1 MTYPPLDITPIWAT
15 VNEDMIEIVDL
26 FGEEKLS
33 WSPSRERWNARGILL
48 HCVIGRFGISGA
60 VIQDGK
66 TNPEI
71 LKEGQTK
78 EGLKSQLLAS
88 WERLAQFV
96 GSETLLAGEYDVP
109 YQGKTAKLSGHW
121 LAFGLLE
128 HDIHHRGEL
137 IGLLDLLEVAHAEP
151 DSVERRLRELLGP

>member
-1 MTYPPLDITPIWAT
+1 MTYPPLDITPIWAN
-15 VNEDMIEIVDL
+15 VNEDLIEIVDL
-26 FGEEKLS
+26 FGEEQLN
-33 WSPSRERWNARGILL
+33 WSPQPERWSARGILL

-66 TNPEI
+66 SNPEI
-71 LKEGQTK
+71 LKEGQTAA
-78 EGLKSQLLAS
+78 GLKSQLRSSWARLTEFVASERALA
-88 WERLAQFV
+88 E
-96 GSETLLAGEYDVP
+96 EYDVP

-137 IGLLDLLEVAHAEP
+137 VGYLDLLGIAHAEP
-151 DSVERRLRELLGP
+151 DSVERRLKELLS